1 MISAVERM
9 VAKVGRQLEVVYL
22 AFTSKK
28 VSVLTKILIAVFF
41 LYAASPI
48 DVIPDAI
55 PFFGTLD
62 DLVVIPLAYGI
73 AKATIKKEVWEELK
87 NEADENV
94 IEIST
99 KYKVIGGCFVGTA
112 TVALLVMVLLLI
124 I

>member
-55 PFFGTLD
+55 PFFGALD

>member
-55 PFFGTLD
+55 PFFGALD

-99 KYKVIGGCFVGTA
+99 KYKVIGGCFDGTA